1 MPAVNTFA
9 GGGLDRMGPRRSD
22 AAWLAD
28 RRADPASR
36 VVIATRDGVLVD
48 PDGTPATVAV
58 SEVPDDAETVLLG
71 VGHDG
76 AAVFAADPGPERGVA
91 LRPEASLVGLRD
103 VAAMSAL
110 ADANLLAHASGL
122 LNWHRRHRFCAN
134 CGHATDSVEA
144 GYVRSCPNCGAQHHP
159 RTDPVVITLVTDGDR
174 VLLGRNANWPER
186 RFSCLA
192 GFVEPG
198 ESLEEAVAR
207 EVGEEAGV
215 TVSDVRYVSS
225 QPWPFPASLMLG
237 FEATYAGGDPHPHD
251 RELQAVA
258 WFTREDLRRA
268 AAGDG
273 EVSIP
278 PPLAIARRLM
288 DGWLRTAD

>member
-1 MPAVNTFA
+1 VPAVNTFA
-9 GGGLDRMGPRRSD
+9 GGGLDRMGPRRTD

-110 ADANLLAHASGL
+110 ADANLLAHATGL

-134 CGHATDSVEA
+134 CGAATDTAEA
-144 GYVRSCPNCGAQHHP
+144 GYVRECPNCGAQHHP
-159 RTDPVVITLVTDGDR
+159 RTDPVVITLVIDGDR

-198 ESLEEAVAR
+198 ESLEQAVER

-215 TVSDVRYVSS
+215 TVAGVRYVSS

-237 FEATYAGGDPHPHD
+237 FEATYTGGDPHPHD
-251 RELQAVA
+251 RELQAVE

-268 AAGDG
+268 AAGGGDI
-273 EVSIP
+273 SIP

-288 DGWLRTAD
+288 DGWLRTGD

>member
-1 MPAVNTFA
+1 MSLTFTGGALDRAAEHRGDLGWLAAQASDPAARAVLANA
-9 GGGLDRMGPRRSD
+9 DGIHVVDDRVRLVPLNGLADPMLLGLDADGPVF
-22 AAWLAD
+22 AVEA
-28 RRADPASR
+28 PA
-36 VVIATRDGVLVD
+36 
-48 PDGTPATVAV
+48 GTDVTAV
-58 SEVPDDAETVLLG
+58 REA
-71 VGHDG
+71 
-76 AAVFAADPGPERGVA
+76 AAVLPAEDAGLAAY
-91 LRPEASLVGLRD
+91 
-103 VAAMSAL
+103 AAA
-110 ADANLLAHASGL
+110 L
-122 LNWHRRHRFCAN
+122 LNWHRRHRHCSV
-134 CGHATDSVEA
+134 CGTPTTVGE
-144 GYVRSCPNCGAQHHP
+144 GGILRRCPNCGAQHHP

-215 TVSDVRYVSS
+215 TVAGARYVSS

-237 FEATYAGGDPHPHD
+237 FEATYTGGDPHPHD

-288 DGWLRTAD
+288 DGWLRAGD